1 MNRTLNL
8 PVSMLAMACIALL
21 LSACGAATGSDGAAT
36 AATRT
41 TYVAIARGQV
51 AVEGG
56 LLQVR
61 AAVPGLVRAV
71 SVATNGK
78 VAAGQTLV
86 QLDAGAARIAVQLAH
101 AELAQARAQQA
112 VLVAGEPAAASRA
125 RRLAAANAA
134 DAASAQELAE
144 ARATLDEIKA
154 RVQAAAAAVQAAQ
167 ARLAAAR
174 HQLTLYTVRAP
185 VAGYVARRLVQ
196 VGARVSPDD
205 AQPLLELLPER
216 PLIVR
221 AELNEAY
228 ADKVH
233 PGMRAVVVLD
243 AGGGRSYAAHV
254 LRMGLTYGAVRLGP
268 QHDQPDDA
276 RDLEC
281 VLQLDAPGLR
291 VGQRVRVQF
300 LPQSARAGAE

>member
-1 MNRTLNL
+1 MNQAKYL
-8 PVSMLAMACIALL
+8 PMALLLTACAALL
-21 LSACGAATGSDGAAT
+21 LSACGAATGGDPASASAPR
-36 AATRT
+36 A
-41 TYVAIARGQV
+41 YVAIARGQV

-71 SVATNGK
+71 SVATNAK

-86 QLDAGAARIAVQLAH
+86 QLDDGAARIAVQLAR
-101 AELAQARAQQA
+101 ADLAQAHAQQA
-112 VLVAGEPAAASRA
+112 MLAAGEPAAALRA
-125 RRLAAANAA
+125 QRLAAAVAA
-134 DAASAQELAE
+134 DAASGQELAE
-144 ARATLDEIKA
+144 ARAALGEIKA
-154 RVQAAAAAVQAAQ
+154 RAQAAAAAVQAAQ

-174 HQLTLYTVRAP
+174 HQLALYTVHAP

-233 PGMRAVVVLD
+233 PGMRAEVVLD

-254 LRMGLTYGAVRLGP
+254 LRLGLTYGAVRLGP

-300 LPQSARAGAE
+300 LPQTARAGAE

>member
-1 MNRTLNL
+1 MNKALPLLVTLC
-8 PVSMLAMACIALL
+8 AALL
-21 LSACGAATGSDGAAT
+21 LSACGAATTGGDPVSAPAPGD
-36 AATRT
+36 
-41 TYVAIARGQV
+41 YVAVARGQV
-51 AVEGG
+51 GVEGG

-61 AAVPGLVRAV
+61 AAVPGLVKAV
-71 SVATNGK
+71 SVATNAK

-86 QLDAGAARIAVQLAH
+86 RLDDDAAHIAVQLAG
-101 AELAQARAQQA
+101 ADLAQARAQQA
-112 VLVAGEPAAASRA
+112 ELIAGQPAAELRA
-125 RRLAAANAA
+125 QRLAAAAAA
-134 DAASAQELAE
+134 DAASGQELAE
-144 ARATLDEIKA
+144 ARAALGELKA

-167 ARLAAAR
+167 ARLDAAR
-174 HQLTLYTVRAP
+174 YQLALYTVHAP
-185 VAGYVARRLVQ
+185 VAGYVARRMVQ

-205 AQPLLELLPER
+205 AEPLLELLPER

-228 ADKVH
+228 ADKVR
-233 PGMRAVVVLD
+233 PGMRAEVVLD

-254 LRMGLTYGAVRLGP
+254 LRLGLTYGAVQLGP

-300 LPQSARAGAE
+300 LPETVRTGAE

>member
-1 MNRTLNL
+1 MNKALPLLVTLC
-8 PVSMLAMACIALL
+8 AALL
-21 LSACGAATGSDGAAT
+21 LSACGAATTGSDPVSAPAPGD
-36 AATRT
+36 
-41 TYVAIARGQV
+41 YVAVARGQV
-51 AVEGG
+51 GVEGG

-61 AAVPGLVRAV
+61 AAVPGLVKAV
-71 SVATNGK
+71 AVATNAK

-86 QLDAGAARIAVQLAH
+86 RLDDDAAQIAVQLAG
-101 AELAQARAQQA
+101 ADLAQARAQQA
-112 VLVAGEPAAASRA
+112 ELVAGQPAAELRA
-125 RRLAAANAA
+125 QRLAAAAAA
-134 DAASAQELAE
+134 DAASGQELAE
-144 ARATLDEIKA
+144 ARAALGELRA

-167 ARLAAAR
+167 ARLDAAR
-174 HQLTLYTVRAP
+174 HQLALYTVHAP

-196 VGARVSPDD
+196 VGARVDPDD
-205 AQPLLELLPER
+205 AEPLLELLPER

-228 ADKVH
+228 ADKVR
-233 PGMRAVVVLD
+233 PGMRAEVVLD

-254 LRMGLTYGAVRLGP
+254 LRLGLTYGAVRLGP
-268 QHDQPDDA
+268 QHEQPDDA

-300 LPQSARAGAE
+300 LPETVRMGTE

>member
-1 MNRTLNL
+1 MNKALPLLVTLC
-8 PVSMLAMACIALL
+8 AALL
-21 LSACGAATGSDGAAT
+21 LSACGAATTGNDPVSAPAPGA
-36 AATRT
+36 
-41 TYVAIARGQV
+41 YVAVARGQV
-51 AVEGG
+51 GVEGG

-61 AAVPGLVRAV
+61 AAVPGLVKAV
-71 SVATNGK
+71 AVATNAK

-86 QLDAGAARIAVQLAH
+86 RLDDDAAQIAVQLAG
-101 AELAQARAQQA
+101 ADLAQARAQQA
-112 VLVAGEPAAASRA
+112 ELVAGQPAAELRA
-125 RRLAAANAA
+125 QRLAAAAAA
-134 DAASAQELAE
+134 DAASGQELAE
-144 ARATLDEIKA
+144 ARAALGELRA

-167 ARLAAAR
+167 ARLDAAR
-174 HQLTLYTVRAP
+174 HQLALYTVHAP

-196 VGARVSPDD
+196 VGARVDPDD
-205 AQPLLELLPER
+205 AEPLLELLPER

-228 ADKVH
+228 ADKVR
-233 PGMRAVVVLD
+233 PGMRAEVVLD

-254 LRMGLTYGAVRLGP
+254 LRLGLTYGAVRLGP
-268 QHDQPDDA
+268 QHEQPDDA

-300 LPQSARAGAE
+300 LPETVRMGTE